1 MPESPHAYIE
11 DLSQHVGQ
19 TVTVKGWLANR
30 RSSGKLH
37 FLQLR
42 DGTGVMQAVCFKGN
56 LDEDLFK
63 RLDSLP
69 QESSLQVEG
78 AIKEEPRAPGGY
90 EMDVASVGIYH
101 EAEPYPITKKEH
113 GTGFLMENRHLW
125 LRSSKQHA
133 TLRVRARII
142 KAIRDYLDDRG
153 YVCIDSPVFTPSA
166 CEGTTTLFP
175 VDYFGETAY
184 LTQSGQ
190 LYAEASA
197 MAFGK
202 VYCFGPAFRAEK
214 SKTRR
219 HLTEFWMVEPEVAF
233 LEMVGLLDL
242 IEDFLAYIVQAV
254 LKDRRRELEILERD
268 ISKLE
273 AIKAPFPRLSY
284 SDAVDL
290 LNAKGSSFEWGND
303 FGAPDET
310 LISEQFDKP
319 VLIHR
324 YPAQVKAFYMKRDP
338 ADERLALCV
347 DAIAPEGGGE
357 IVGGSERAAD
367 LGFLLEQIEKHQ
379 LPEEAFRWYL
389 DLRRYGSVPHAG
401 FGLGLERTTAW
412 ICGTHHVRECIPYP
426 RMLERITP

>member
-1 MPESPHAYIE
+1 MNPHAYIE
-11 DLSQHVGQ
+11 DLSQHVGN
-19 TVTVKGWLANR
+19 TVTVKGWLFNR

-56 LDEDLFK
+56 LDAELFK

-78 AIKEEPRAPGGY
+78 TVKAEPRAPGGY
-90 EMDVASVGIYH
+90 EMDVASVAIYH
-101 EAEPYPITKKEH
+101 ESEPYPITKKEH

-142 KAIRDYLDDRG
+142 KAIRDFLDDRG
-153 YVCIDSPVFTPSA
+153 YVCIDSPIFTPSA

-175 VDYFGETAY
+175 VDYFGETAF

-233 LEMVGLLDL
+233 LEMDGLLDL
-242 IEDFLAYIVQAV
+242 IEEFLAYIVQAV
-254 LKDRRRELEILERD
+254 LKDRRPELLILERD
-268 ISKLE
+268 LSKLE
-273 AIKAPFPRLSY
+273 AVKTPFPRLSY

-290 LNAKGSSFEWGND
+290 LNARGNSFEWGGD

-310 LISEQFDKP
+310 LLSEQFDRP

-338 ADERLALCV
+338 KDERLALCV
-347 DAIAPEGGGE
+347 DAIAPEGFGE
-357 IVGGSERAAD
+357 IVGGSERASD
-367 LGFLLEQIEKHQ
+367 LSFLLDQIEKHQ
-379 LPEEAFRWYL
+379 LPEAAFRWYL
-389 DLRRYGSVPHAG
+389 DLRRYGTVPHAG
-401 FGLGLERTTAW
+401 FGLGLERTCGW
-412 ICGTHHVRECIPYP
+412 ICGTHHIRECIPYP

>member
-1 MPESPHAYIE
+1 VPEQPHAYIE
-11 DLSQHVGQ
+11 DLGRHEGR
-19 TVTVKGWLANR
+19 TVTVKGWLFNR

-37 FLQLR
+37 FLQVR
-42 DGTGVMQAVCFKGN
+42 DGTGVVQAVCFKGN
-56 LDEDLFK
+56 LDEALFQ
-63 RLDSLP
+63 RLASLP
-69 QESSLQVEG
+69 QESSLEVSG
-78 AIKEEPRAPGGY
+78 TVKREPRAPGGY
-90 EMDVASVGIYH
+90 ELDASAILVLH

-113 GTGFLMENRHLW
+113 GTGFLMEHRHLW
-125 LRSSKQHA
+125 LRSSRQHA
-133 TLRVRARII
+133 TLRIRARII
-142 KAIRDYLDDRG
+142 KAIRDFFDERG
-153 YVCIDSPVFTPSA
+153 YVCIDSPIFTPSA

-175 VDYFGETAY
+175 VDYFGDTAY

-202 VYCFGPAFRAEK
+202 VYCFGPTFRAEK

-233 LEMVGLLDL
+233 LELDGLLEL
-242 IEDFLAYIVQAV
+242 IEECLTAVVAAV
-254 LKDRRRELEILERD
+254 LQDRRPELAVLERD
-268 ISKLE
+268 LEKLS
-273 AIKAPFPRLSY
+273 AIQAPFPRLSY

-290 LNAKGSSFEWGND
+290 LNDKGNSFEWGGD

-310 LISEQFDKP
+310 LISEQFDRP

-338 ADERLALCV
+338 KDDRLALCV
-347 DAIAPEGGGE
+347 DALAPEGYGE
-357 IVGGSERAAD
+357 IVGGSERASD
-367 LGFLLEQIEKHQ
+367 LGFLLEQIERHG

-389 DLRRYGSVPHAG
+389 DLRRYGSVPHSG
-401 FGLGLERTTAW
+401 FGLGIERTTAW

-426 RMLERITP
+426 RMLEKITP

>member
-1 MPESPHAYIE
+1 MPEQPHAYIE
-11 DLSQHVGQ
+11 DLGRHEGR
-19 TVTVKGWLANR
+19 TVTVKGWLFNR

-37 FLQLR
+37 FLQVR
-42 DGTGVMQAVCFKGN
+42 DGTGVVQAVCFKGN
-56 LDEDLFK
+56 LDEALFQ
-63 RLDSLP
+63 RLASLP
-69 QESSLQVEG
+69 QESSLEVSG
-78 AIKEEPRAPGGY
+78 TVKREPRAPGGY
-90 EMDVASVGIYH
+90 ELDASAILVLH

-113 GTGFLMENRHLW
+113 GTGFLMEHRHLW
-125 LRSSKQHA
+125 LRSSRQHA
-133 TLRVRARII
+133 TLRIRARII
-142 KAIRDYLDDRG
+142 KAIRDFFDERG
-153 YVCIDSPVFTPSA
+153 YVCIDSPIFTPSA

-175 VDYFGETAY
+175 VDYFGDTAY

-202 VYCFGPAFRAEK
+202 VYCFGPTFRAEK

-233 LEMVGLLDL
+233 LELDGLLEL
-242 IEDFLAYIVQAV
+242 IEECLTAVVAAV
-254 LKDRRRELEILERD
+254 LQDRRPELAVLERD
-268 ISKLE
+268 LEKLS
-273 AIKAPFPRLSY
+273 AIQAPFPRLSY

-290 LNAKGSSFEWGND
+290 LNDKGNSFEWGGD

-310 LISEQFDKP
+310 LISEQFDRP

-338 ADERLALCV
+338 KDDRLALCV
-347 DAIAPEGGGE
+347 DALAPEGYGE
-357 IVGGSERAAD
+357 IVGGSERASD
-367 LGFLLEQIEKHQ
+367 LGFLLEQIERHG

-389 DLRRYGSVPHAG
+389 DLRRYGSVPHSG
-401 FGLGLERTTAW
+401 FGLGIERTTAW

-426 RMLERITP
+426 RMLEKITP